1 MPTSAQLDGSHR
13 TDRVKGSSLTQE
25 QRACLLLWQRVN
37 TSLSAFY
44 KLISHFET
52 AQQAL
57 QAGMSQW
64 QTLGIH
70 KKHLERHKQAS
81 CNEDNQFIAQLKQRM
96 AVGEFQLLFQQDADY
111 PKQLLGLFDPPP
123 LLFYRGN
130 KQRLNQA
137 QIAIVGSRKPTQKA
151 QRFTFD
157 MAQYLAKSG
166 FIICSGL
173 AQGVD
178 AQAHLGALSQP
189 VEYAGRSVGVMGT
202 GIDVCYPKQHQALF
216 GRMIAEGGCI
226 VSELFPGTPPHKHTF
241 PRRNRIVAGLS
252 LGTVVTEAALQS
264 GSLIT
269 ARLTSEQGKQVFAL
283 PSDIDNVNAQGC
295 HYLIREGATLVYHP
309 DQIMSDLCHQLLEPV
324 QLSEAKDNSTAHGS
338 SQKTERL
345 GTQSLFSDT
354 AATPND
360 NVNPI
365 LKPQKS
371 VTISEHLQPLW
382 VHIQFELQDLD
393 ALITKTQLDTAT
405 LLSQLMELEL
415 VGLIGEVGGRYQRI

>member
-1 MPTSAQLDGSHR
+1 MTITTKPSDGQQL
-13 TDRVKGSSLTQE
+13 TPE
-25 QRACLLLWQRVN
+25 QQAVLLIWQRVN

-44 KLISHFET
+44 KLMAHFET
-52 AQQAL
+52 AQAAL
-57 QAGMSQW
+57 QAGVSQW
-64 QTLGIH
+64 QDLGIH

-81 CNEDNQFIAQLKQRM
+81 GDEDTQFIAQIEQRM
-96 AVGEFQLLFQQDADY
+96 AAGEFQMLFQQDADY
-111 PKQLLGLFDPPP
+111 PQQLLGLFDPPP

-137 QIAIVGSRKPTQKA
+137 QIAMVGSRKPTQKA

-189 VEYAGRSVGVMGT
+189 AEYAGRSVGVMGT

-216 GRMIAEGGCI
+216 DRMIQEGGCI
-226 VSELFPGTPPHKHTF
+226 ISELFPGTLPHKHTF
-241 PRRNRIVAGLS
+241 PRRNRVVAGLS

-269 ARLTSEQGKQVFAL
+269 ARLTSEQGKQVFVL

-295 HYLIREGATLVYHP
+295 HHLIREGATLVYHP
-309 DQIMSDLCHQLLEPV
+309 DQIISDLSHQLFAPEV
-324 QLSEAKDNSTAHGS
+324 ISEIKEDSNAQSESLNSTS
-338 SQKTERL
+338 S
-345 GTQSLFSDT
+345 FSDS
-354 AATPND
+354 AMTPNN

-393 ALITKTQLDTAT
+393 ALIAKTKLDTAT

-415 VGLIGEVGGRYQRI
+415 GGAICEVGGRYQRL

>member
-1 MPTSAQLDGSHR
+1 MTALEPA
-13 TDRVKGSSLTQE
+13 LTTE
-25 QRACLLLWQRVN
+25 KAAILLLWQRVN

-44 KLISHFET
+44 KLIAHFET

-57 QAGMSQW
+57 QAGRSQW
-64 QTLGIH
+64 QNLGIH
-70 KKHLERHKQAS
+70 KKHLDRHAQAS
-81 CNEDNQFIAQLKQRM
+81 QEEDAQFIAQLEQRM
-96 AVGEFQLLFQQDADY
+96 AAGEFQLLFQQQADY
-111 PKQLLGLFDPPP
+111 PQQLLGLFDPPP

-137 QIAIVGSRKPTQKA
+137 QIAIVGSRRPTQKA
-151 QRFTFD
+151 QRFSFD
-157 MAQYLAKSG
+157 IAQYLAKSG

-178 AQAHLGALSQP
+178 AQAHLGALSQSA
-189 VEYAGRSVGVMGT
+189 EYAGRSVGVMGT

-216 GRMIAEGGCI
+216 DRMIAEGGCI

-283 PSDIDNVNAQGC
+283 PSDIDNVNAQGG
-295 HYLIREGATLVYHP
+295 HHLIREGATLVYHP
-309 DQIMSDLCHQLLEPV
+309 DQIVSDLCHQLVTPV
-324 QLSEAKDNSTAHGS
+324 QISQAKDTIYGNSSDHFHANATSHPTKHPNAVS
-338 SQKTERL
+338 
-345 GTQSLFSDT
+345 SDT
-354 AATPND
+354 TATPKD

-365 LKPQKS
+365 LKAQKS

-382 VHIQFELQDLD
+382 VHIQFEPQDLD
-393 ALITKTQLDTAT
+393 ALINKTQLDTAT

-415 VGLIGEVGGRYQRI
+415 MGAVAEVGGRYQRV